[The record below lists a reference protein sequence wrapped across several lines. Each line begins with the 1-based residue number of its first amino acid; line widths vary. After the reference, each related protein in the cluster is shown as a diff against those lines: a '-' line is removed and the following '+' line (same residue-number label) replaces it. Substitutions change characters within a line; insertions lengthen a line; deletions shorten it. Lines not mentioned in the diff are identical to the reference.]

1 MNILF
6 VNYGDFTSNSLNHIA
21 GFAAGLAG
29 RSHACAVAVP
39 QGKDTLSVIPD
50 ARFRA
55 AAYEEALADPA
66 SLFPDGRPADLL
78 HAWTP
83 REAVRKFVVAYQR
96 RTTARLIV
104 HLEDNEEFLTE
115 CLLNQSI
122 AELRRPSGPP
132 HSGEIPDLLSHP
144 VRYRNLL
151 RLADGATV
159 IVETLARFVPSHV
172 PVATLPPGVDFS
184 LYRPQPPDPSLRA
197 RLGLSAS
204 EKILVF
210 TGGNSPANEPE
221 LRELYRAVHL
231 LNQRGTPTRLVRTG
245 LNSIRFLQNLDFD
258 PRPFI
263 IDLGFVDKLRL
274 PGLLAL
280 ADVLV
285 QPGRP
290 GPFNDYR
297 LPSKIPEFL
306 AMGKPVVLPAAN
318 VGVALQDGRDA
329 LVLREGAAEE
339 IAGACARLFADAALS
354 SQLGQ
359 GGLTFARAHFDP
371 AANTARLADFY
382 AATLARTTASPWL
395 AIKNSSSL
403 SDFSLLAD
411 HLRARIAEAGDHPSA
426 SGELAD
432 AATDLALL
440 CRRLEAD
447 ADVAREAER
456 LALELDHIRELG
468 RATVD
473 DALREIIRLRD
484 LLYQREEKIRD
495 MQASFSWRTT
505 AVFRALRRRLIDRF
519 RRKKIRPP
527 DPSRFPAFDFPRSSA
542 DFQDPSPHLRYGI
555 DEPRAPWR
563 TLNGA
568 VRVSGWCYATNRLR
582 INAIR
587 ARIGDRIFPG
597 IYGQPHSAGSLSNA
611 SPLAQKCGFVIDL
624 TIDAKDR
631 LAVIEIG
638 DTAGNWHRL
647 FTRHVGQGVAA
658 MDYARWVREYDT
670 LTPETTAALRGRV
683 QALRRRPL
691 ISVLMPVYNAPEK
704 FLLRA
709 IDSVRAQIYENW
721 ELCIAD
727 DASTAPHIRPL
738 LEKAGREDSRIKVVL
753 REKNGHISAASNSA
767 LELAQGEFVALL
779 DHDDELRPH
788 ALACVAFELDR
799 FPGANLIYS
808 DEDKIGE
815 TDFRYGPYFKPDW
828 NPDLLLAQNF
838 ICHLGVY
845 RTALVRELGG
855 FRTGCEGSQDWDLA
869 LRVSERT
876 PPEQIRHIPRVL
888 YHWRAVPG
896 STAMQI
902 SEKNYS
908 VAAAKKAIAD
918 HFSRMGLQAGLTP
931 TEGHYWRVHYP
942 RPDPAPRVTLAIPT
956 RNRVNFLRPCL
967 DSILQ
972 KTTYSNYE
980 ILVVDNDSDEPET
993 VAYLDELRRQ
1003 ARCRV
1008 VSFPGA
1014 FNFSAINNF
1023 AIRQTDSPLIGL
1035 LNNDLEVINAD
1046 WLDEM
1051 ASQALRPEIGCVGAK
1066 LYYPDGRIQ
1075 HAGVILGL
1083 GREAAGHAWHGYPG
1097 ETRGQGYRALLQQN
1111 LSAVTAACLVIRR
1124 EVYLQVGGFD
1134 EENFRVALN
1143 DVDFCLKVRAAGY
1156 RNLYTPFAELYHYE
1170 SASRGYEDTPEK
1182 RERFLREA
1190 ERLRQK
1196 WGDLLFN
1203 DPAYNPN
1210 LTLDRPD
1217 FGLAFPPRVPA
1228 LDQADRT

>member
-1 MNILF
+1 LSRIHFRVFTGDRTLYRLTIGRNLEKLRERTQAFASACPDIACQPLF
-6 VNYGDFTSNSLNHIA
+6 FHRAGGWDYLAMEFFAGRDLESLSGEGRLTPMEIIHHAEKIVAALQRTEQPSNAEEAAHEIDLLFSQVCVLPLFIEADQSLLKQAIFPLVRIGA
-21 GFAAGLAG
+21 LAG
-29 RSHACAVAVP
+29 PHRTCWTN
-39 QGKDTLSVIPD
+39 GDLIPRNVLVD
-50 ARFRA
+50 QQDNVRLVDYEFATRTHFFA
-55 AAYEEALADPA
+55 EEAWRWRTFSILPPEARDLPGWSTLAKEPWLEALFLLQQLVLAHEVNGADQAALDSHPA
-66 SLFPDGRPADLL
+66 IERLAVLAGTLQAGSQPSVFLQSLAATEPLAAR
-78 HAWTP
+78 
-83 REAVRKFVVAYQR
+83 VRQ
-96 RTTARLIV
+96 
-104 HLEDNEEFLTE
+104 LEQSLQEKE
-115 CLLNQSI
+115 LLNQ
-122 AELRRPSGPP
+122 
-132 HSGEIPDLLSHP
+132 
-144 VRYRNLL
+144 
-151 RLADGATV
+151 
-159 IVETLARFVPSHV
+159 ETLDLSRTV
-172 PVATLPPGVDFS
+172 VA
-184 LYRPQPPDPSLRA
+184 
-197 RLGLSAS
+197 
-204 EKILVF
+204 
-210 TGGNSPANEPE
+210 
-221 LRELYRAVHL
+221 
-231 LNQRGTPTRLVRTG
+231 
-245 LNSIRFLQNLDFD
+245 
-258 PRPFI
+258 
-263 IDLGFVDKLRL
+263 
-274 PGLLAL
+274 
-280 ADVLV
+280 
-285 QPGRP
+285 
-290 GPFNDYR
+290 
-297 LPSKIPEFL
+297 
-306 AMGKPVVLPAAN
+306 
-318 VGVALQDGRDA
+318 DA
-329 LVLREGAAEE
+329 LNE
-339 IAGACARLFADAALS
+339 
-354 SQLGQ
+354 
-359 GGLTFARAHFDP
+359 LT
-371 AANTARLADFY
+371 
-382 AATLARTTASPWL
+382 
-395 AIKNSSSL
+395 
-403 SDFSLLAD
+403 
-411 HLRARIAEAGDHPSA
+411 
-426 SGELAD
+426 
-432 AATDLALL
+432 
-440 CRRLEAD
+440 
-447 ADVAREAER
+447 
-456 LALELDHIRELG
+456 
-468 RATVD
+468 
-473 DALREIIRLRD
+473 RLRD
-484 LLYQREEKIRD
+484 LLYQREEKIRA
-495 MQASFSWRTT
+495 MQASFSWQVTKP
-505 AVFRALRRRLIDRF
+505 LRSV
-519 RRKKIRPP
+519 RRKLLDRYRLKEPMPP
-527 DPSRFPAFDFPRSSA
+527 DPARLPIIRFSHSPRDFSDTP
-542 DFQDPSPHLRYGI
+542 PNLRHGI
-555 DEPRAPWR
+555 DRPHSWDILAGSVQVQGWCFGTEKIQI
-563 TLNGA
+563 NA
-568 VRVSGWCYATNRLR
+568 VRARL
-582 INAIR
+582 
-587 ARIGDRIFPG
+587 GDQIFAG
-597 IYGQPHSAGSLSNA
+597 TYGQPRPDIAVRHSQFPPAKN
-611 SPLAQKCGFVIDL
+611 CGFTIDL
-624 TIDAKDR
+624 MVAPGETR
-631 LAVIEIG
+631 LLVIEAG
-638 DTAGNWHRL
+638 DERKNWHRL
-647 FTRHVGQGVAA
+647 LTCRPSKNIA
-658 MDYARWVREYDT
+658 DEYIRWVREYDT
-670 LTPETTAALRGRV
+670 LTPALTAGLRAQV

-691 ISVLMPVYNAPEK
+691 ISVLMPVYNTPEK

-738 LEKAGREDSRIKVVL
+738 LEKAGREDPRIKVVL

-808 DEDKIGE
+808 DEDKITEAG
-815 TDFRYGPYFKPDW
+815 FRYGPYFKPDW

-845 RTALVRELGG
+845 RTALVRDLGG

-869 LRVSERT
+869 LRASERT

-902 SEKNYS
+902 GEKNYS
-908 VAAAKKAIAD
+908 IAAAKKAIAD

-972 KTTYSNYE
+972 KTTYPNYE

-993 VAYLDELRRQ
+993 IAYLDQLRRH

-1008 VSFPGA
+1008 IAFPGP
-1014 FNFSAINNF
+1014 FNFSALNNF
-1023 AIRQTDSPLIGL
+1023 AARQTDSPLIGL

-1051 ASQALRPEIGCVGAK
+1051 ATQALRPEIGCVGAK

-1083 GREAAGHAWHGYPG
+1083 GRLAAGHAWHGYPG

-1124 EVYLQVGGFD
+1124 EVYLQVGGLD

-1182 RERFLREA
+1182 RERFRREA

-1228 LDQADRT
+1228 LDQAGRT